1 MNSCNFHVFQSSA
14 VELTRCIHSTIDLT
28 LMANMLVVAV
38 LAFMNFMF
46 VDIEKITVM
55 AANSRPTLGYMHVH
69 FTLAVDVYV
78 FCILG
83 IFVPCV

>member
-1 MNSCNFHVFQSSA
+1 
-14 VELTRCIHSTIDLT
+14 
-28 LMANMLVVAV
+28 
-38 LAFMNFMF
+38 MNFTF

-55 AANSRPTLGYMHVH
+55 AANSRSALGYMLVH